1 MASQGNSRSDD
12 NTVLLVLIPFIGG
25 LMSVL
30 WFAASPFIGFIYKL
44 VRTVESLGI
53 WAVIPGGWGRYFWSV
68 RNGSRYSFESI
79 FFSSVPFNI
88 ISALMIAALGWVA
101 YRRVTTQHI
110 DSHIKS
116 DPPIGYKDLMK
127 KQAPLFPSNEFF
139 LLFPMEEYPI
149 DRGPAR
155 YPLTAI
161 EFLVSCNAIE
171 GIYAD
176 VDAAKP
182 ETTGWKIDTQAVTR
196 QLVSVFGPSNPF
208 LDTDFSIASASREE
222 IREKVDALPWHVVS
236 LIYVCLLRIYALSV
250 HIKDDEAFA
259 QAYWTA
265 DEHLKS
271 VWREIN
277 KIKKDNMDFITLGF
291 IDADDEQLKRAVAAE
306 RDQSKTLLTLA
317 EALDAP
323 VNVTV
328 RDATITQ
335 KRGDTLKT
343 TVIAREGIT
352 ALLSAHLTVPETT
365 KSVVAPQ
372 KNKKGKPEPISLL
385 NEYPDSERAE
395 LAAKA
400 VAFKDLTDVQKA
412 QVKIKRKLQID
423 CVRNQLHKLI
433 TRNGYVFG
441 LTSTLLT
448 EARKSGVLPPALFR
462 WMRFYDYPMWS
473 YLRVVGMNTPTAEVA
488 GMFDHAQVE
497 EKAGEPFF
505 KPFITTSPEGIRREA
520 SKYITEKVR
529 SQYRSISRQQLAKNA
544 TRNAAP
550 SIRKLVDQVKSKSTS
565 DPEDSV
571 RELAAATRRRNDSNG
586 DFVDVPL
593 AQAHDPD
600 PNETN

>member
-12 NTVLLVLIPFIGG
+12 NTVLLVLIPFFGG
-25 LMSVL
+25 LMAVL

-161 EFLVSCNAIE
+161 EFLASCNAIE

-250 HIKDDEAFA
+250 HVKDDEAFA
-259 QAYWTA
+259 QSYWTA

-328 RDATITQ
+328 GDATISQ

-365 KSVVAPQ
+365 KSVVAPK

-423 CVRNQLHKLI
+423 CVRNQLHTLI

-544 TRNAAP
+544 TRNAAA

-565 DPEDSV
+565 DPEASV

-593 AQAHDPD
+593 AQAHDPI
-600 PNETN
+600 ETN

>member
-25 LMSVL
+25 LMAVL

-161 EFLVSCNAIE
+161 EFLASCNAIE

-250 HIKDDEAFA
+250 HVKDDEAFA
-259 QAYWTA
+259 QSYWTA

-328 RDATITQ
+328 GDATISQ

-365 KSVVAPQ
+365 KSVVAPK

-423 CVRNQLHKLI
+423 CVRNQLHTLI

-544 TRNAAP
+544 TRNAAA

-565 DPEDSV
+565 DPEASV

-593 AQAHDPD
+593 AQAHDPI
-600 PNETN
+600 ETN